1 MRSLAFL
8 SSFIVLGFLAFA
20 ATPASAQATRTWVS
34 GVGDDANPCSRTAPC
49 KTFAGAISKTA
60 PSGEINCLDPG
71 GFGAVTIT
79 KSISLLCEGVIGGV
93 LVSGTNGIV
102 VAANATDVITIRGL
116 DIDGILTGL
125 DGIRFNSGA
134 ALHVEKTRI
143 YGFAQNG
150 INFQPSGTS
159 KLFVDDSYISENG
172 NSATFAGIQIKPS
185 GGSAIVAINNTQTQ
199 NNLFRHHRRRL
210 GHDRDDSGRRA
221 EQLIAGNVHNG
232 ITTSNGSAAT
242 ISLLIDGSS
251 SVGNAF
257 GLVAG
262 GGKYGNDRG
271 KYQRHGAMATGLSLS
286 NGGTYVF
293 LRHQLR
299 QRQSFRPTA
308 RLHRRSR
315 RNRRRPTI

>member
-150 INFQPSGTS
+150 INFQPSATS

-172 NSATFAGIQIKPS
+172 NSATFAGIQIRPS
-185 GGSAIVAINNTQTQ
+185 GGSAIVAINNTQIQ
-199 NNLFRHHRRRL
+199 NNGF
-210 GHDRDDSGRRA
+210 GIIADGSATSGTIRGAVRNSMV
-221 EQLIAGNVHNG
+221 AGNVHNG
-232 ITTSNGSAAT
+232 ITTSNGSAAN
-242 ISLLIDGSS
+242 ISLLVDGSS

-257 GLVAG
+257 GLVSG
-262 GGKYGNDRG
+262 GANTGMIVGSTSVMGN
-271 KYQRHGAMATGLSLS
+271 ATGLSLS
-286 NGGTYVF
+286 SGGRMFSYGTNYVNGNTTTDGAFT
-293 LRHQLR
+293 
-299 QRQSFRPTA
+299 S
-308 RLHRRSR
+308 
-315 RNRRRPTI
+315 TIPEK